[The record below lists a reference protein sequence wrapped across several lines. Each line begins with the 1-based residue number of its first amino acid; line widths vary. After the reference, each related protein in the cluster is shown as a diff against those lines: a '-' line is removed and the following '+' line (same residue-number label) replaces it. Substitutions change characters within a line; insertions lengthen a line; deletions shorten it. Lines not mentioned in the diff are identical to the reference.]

1 MPDPIIRI
9 LSTRP
14 LATTL
19 IDEGAARGIAID
31 ALPFIITTPV
41 TGEALAFRIR
51 ELSTQPLTAVF
62 TSMNAVDAVTAHLQD
77 LRTPPWQIFCIG
89 AATRQR
95 VEEYFGID
103 QVTGTA
109 STASALAVVLIQS
122 IATGQTPSEVFFFC
136 GDQRR
141 DDLPDQLRQASIDVD
156 ELIVY
161 HTLLTPHKV
170 QTAYDGIIFFS
181 PSAVQSF
188 FSVNT
193 IPASTLLF
201 AIGATTAAAIKT
213 QSPNKVILGVSPDK
227 ETLVRQALDY
237 FQTNN
242 IYY

>member
-1 MPDPIIRI
+1 MPHPVIRI

-19 IDEGAARGIAID
+19 IDEGAARGIVID
-31 ALPFIITTPV
+31 ALPFIKTGPV
-41 TGEALAFRIR
+41 TGETLALPIK

-62 TSMNAVDAVTAHLQD
+62 TSMNAVDAVTAHLEG
-77 LRTPPWQIFCIG
+77 LPIPPWDIFCIS
-89 AATRQR
+89 AATRRR
-95 VEEYFGID
+95 VRDYFGEEHIA
-103 QVTGTA
+103 GTA
-109 STASALAVVLIQS
+109 DDASALAGTLIRS
-122 IATGQTPSEVFFFC
+122 ISTKKTNSEVFFFC

-141 DDLPDQLRQASIDVD
+141 DELPDRLRQASIKIN
-156 ELIVY
+156 EIIVY
-161 HTLLTPHKV
+161 HTLPTPHTI

-213 QSPNKVILGVSPDK
+213 QSPNKIIVGVTPDK
-227 ETLVRQALDY
+227 ETLVRQAIDY
-237 FQTNN
+237 FQTDN